1 MDALHLIE
9 EHLWMRASDEVTLK
23 FHTSEKQIFPQKN
36 FLSQSYEFLTTAHI
50 GEHNIVF
57 TLKNFVFTCLH
68 VHLQKTEV
76 AFKS

>member
-23 FHTSEKQIFPQKN
+23 FRTSEKQIFPQKN

-57 TLKNFVFTCLH
+57 T
-68 VHLQKTEV
+68 
-76 AFKS
+76 